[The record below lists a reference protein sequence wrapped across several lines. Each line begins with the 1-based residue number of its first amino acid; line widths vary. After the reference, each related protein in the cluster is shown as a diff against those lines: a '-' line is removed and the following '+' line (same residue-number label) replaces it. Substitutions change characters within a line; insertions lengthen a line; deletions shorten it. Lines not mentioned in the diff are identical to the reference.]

1 MEETV
6 EMSRKELE
14 RIKILSQVREGKM
27 TQVLAAK
34 LLNISDRQV
43 RKLLK
48 RIKVDGDTCIIS
60 KKRGKPSN
68 RSLPAEI
75 KEKALSLTRNYYA
88 DFGPKLTMEYLQKE
102 HALCISKETL
112 RKWMIECHLWIPRS
126 QDKRKLHP
134 PRERRRAFGELVQVD
149 GSHHDWFE
157 GRSLPCCLMVFID
170 DATSTITSLH
180 FSKGEDFEAYAKGF
194 SKHLENYGIP
204 LSLYGDRCS
213 VLTPREQTSTNLTQ
227 FHKSLKELNCELILA
242 RSPQAKG
249 RVERANRT
257 LQDRL
262 VKMLRIRGVNTI
274 EQANDVLEEY
284 RQEHN
289 RYFSKKPDEHRNA
302 HRPLDGICLKD
313 VLSIREIRTL
323 DKDFVVQFENTF
335 YQISAQ
341 PHRVKLYKRGKVE
354 IRKQLDGSQKAFF
367 LNQEVKMRPLN
378 VNQNPVIDPK
388 VLVSWEPKNKYAP
401 PITHPYKE
409 KAFRQRMK
417 WKEFHRKV
425 V

>member
-6 EMSRKELE
+6 EMSIKELE
-14 RIKILSQVREGKM
+14 RIKVLSQVREGKM
-27 TQVLAAK
+27 TQALAAK
-34 LLNISDRQV
+34 SLNISDRQV
-43 RKLLK
+43 RKLLS
-48 RIKVDGDTCIIS
+48 RLEVGGDIAIIS

-68 RSLPAEI
+68 NRLPFEI
-75 KEKALSLTRNYYA
+75 KEKALSLARDHYV

-112 RKWMIECHLWIPRS
+112 RKWMIECHLWIPRR
-126 QDKRKLHP
+126 QGKGKLHP

-157 GRSLPCCLMVFID
+157 GRSPPCCLMVFID
-170 DATSTITSLH
+170 DATSAITSLH

-213 VLTPREQTSTNLTQ
+213 VLTPREQTPTGITQ

-274 EQANDVLEEY
+274 DQANEVLEEY
-284 RQEHN
+284 QQEHN
-289 RYFSKKPDEHRNA
+289 RYFSKKPDEHQNA
-302 HRPLDGICLKD
+302 HRPLDGICLQN
-313 VLSIREIRTL
+313 VFSIREIRTL
-323 DKDFVVQFENTF
+323 DKDFVIQFENTF

-341 PHRVKLYKRGKVE
+341 SNNIRLYKRGKIE
-354 IRKQLDGSQKAFF
+354 IRKQLDGIRRAFF
-367 LNQEVKMRPLN
+367 LGKEVKMTSLRIEAS
-378 VNQNPVIDPK
+378 PVIDSK
-388 VLVSWEPKNKYAP
+388 ILMSWDLKHQYKTPMS
-401 PITHPYKE
+401 HPYKQSCFR
-409 KAFRQRMK
+409 KRIIRKKVQAFG
-417 WKEFHRKV
+417 
-425 V
+425 